1 MTYILGGILRT
12 AARVK
17 IEIHGARQP
26 HKSPEGRGAGVK
38 GLRDSV

>member
-1 MTYILGGILRT
+1 MTYLLGSVSRT
-12 AARVK
+12 TARVK

-26 HKSPEGRGAGVK
+26 HKSPEGTGAGVK